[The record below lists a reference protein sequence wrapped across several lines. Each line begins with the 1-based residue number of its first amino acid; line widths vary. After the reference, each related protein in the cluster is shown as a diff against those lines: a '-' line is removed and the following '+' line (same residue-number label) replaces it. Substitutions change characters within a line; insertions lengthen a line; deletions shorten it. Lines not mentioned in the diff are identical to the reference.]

1 MDPFFDPFWN
11 LDQVRA
17 WACTRDPEVVRFAA
31 AGTRRGSPKSTL
43 AITIRSAH
51 SALKSK
57 QAGRDVNLELWR
69 ASGWLIPENAY
80 IAPMAV
86 ERLAND
92 LGVPIF
98 QVLNDVS
105 LEVRFPRCEATDR
118 FLQAYSRAGE
128 IDLQIL
134 QSLFRGARPEDEGT
148 WLGDP
153 AVASLSPEL
162 RERLADYVNRGE
174 VQGPWRLLRHADF
187 PIQDYLVRLF
197 RTGRLTS
204 NANLPNDPI
213 GRALTRADWG
223 GLEIAAGGDSKRLSA
238 WRIGY
243 VSKSG
248 GGDFENARVE
258 RDAVLREFPEAP
270 PLAQSLAVP
279 PTDDAARTVIRQAM
293 TDSNGFVGQEKGA
306 EIVRLKIPGFP
317 KKRAMQLVK
326 ELTGNDKPGPKGPR
340 KNRARNRAG

>member
-1 MDPFFDPFWN
+1 
-11 LDQVRA
+11 
-17 WACTRDPEVVRFAA
+17 
-31 AGTRRGSPKSTL
+31 
-43 AITIRSAH
+43 
-51 SALKSK
+51 
-57 QAGRDVNLELWR
+57 
-69 ASGWLIPENAY
+69 
-80 IAPMAV
+80 MAV

-187 PIQDYLVRLF
+187 PIQDYLVPPHRDYDSL
-197 RTGRLTS
+197 S
-204 NANLPNDPI
+204 E
-213 GRALTRADWG
+213 
-223 GLEIAAGGDSKRLSA
+223 GLG
-238 WRIGY
+238 
-243 VSKSG
+243 
-248 GGDFENARVE
+248 
-258 RDAVLREFPEAP
+258 
-270 PLAQSLAVP
+270 
-279 PTDDAARTVIRQAM
+279 
-293 TDSNGFVGQEKGA
+293 
-306 EIVRLKIPGFP
+306 
-317 KKRAMQLVK
+317 
-326 ELTGNDKPGPKGPR
+326 
-340 KNRARNRAG
+340 